1 MKKLFISSAILL
13 ASFAAHA
20 EGDYKP
26 FVVFDVNSEK
36 DEKHSQTTGE
46 TVSNIARD
54 YIGANITVGV
64 KGPNK
69 MEYSIKAGVSQKDE
83 SGTQTIS
90 NNMEI
95 KIKKSYKLTETISPY
110 AAFRLGEKM
119 GKDANHFTHFAIDGG
134 VKFKL
139 MDNLAFDTG
148 LRYRNA
154 LDNGDYQ
161 KAVPSSSKYTYE
173 SIRLHGML
181 LFDLDKS
188 NTIGL
193 RYSQSTAD
201 YYAEERKSWRL
212 HYQHN
217 Y

>member
-1 MKKLFISSAILL
+1 MKKLLITSAILL
-13 ASFAAHA
+13 ASCVAHA
-20 EGDYKP
+20 EGDYTP
-26 FVVFDVNSEK
+26 FVMFDVNSESDKK
-36 DEKHSQTTGE
+36 DSKDS
-46 TVSNIARD
+46 SDIARD

-64 KGPNK
+64 KAPNK
-69 MEYSIKAGVSQKDE
+69 IEYSIKAGVSQKDKNDG
-83 SGTQTIS
+83 SDSPQSIS
-90 NNMEI
+90 NNIEL
-95 KIKKSYKLTETISPY
+95 KIKKSYQLTDTISPY
-110 AAFRLGEKM
+110 AAFRLGQKIGSE
-119 GKDANHFTHFAIDGG
+119 GNRYTHYAIDGG

-139 MDNLAFDTG
+139 MDNLSFDTG